1 MLTDR
6 GFSHMLANIILEK
19 DPTNEAALK
28 MLQQPKNR
36 AVVNGI
42 TYDLDKVSEES
53 VTEIWADDVVSRLTS
68 RAPDAGESVASSELV
83 QAENESASE
92 DQTPPAPAQVA

>member
-36 AVVNGI
+36 AVVNGV

-53 VTEIWADDVVSRLTS
+53 VTEVWAEDVVSRLTPL
-68 RAPDAGESVASSELV
+68 APDTATPSEAGGQS
-83 QAENESASE
+83 
-92 DQTPPAPAQVA
+92 

>member
-1 MLTDR
+1 MFTDR
-6 GFSHMLANIILEK
+6 GFSHALARIVLET

-36 AVVNGI
+36 AIVNGV

-53 VTEIWADDVVSRLTS
+53 VTEVWAEDVVSRLTLL
-68 RAPDAGESVASSELV
+68 APDTATPSEASGQS
-83 QAENESASE
+83 
-92 DQTPPAPAQVA
+92 

>member
-68 RAPDAGESVASSELV
+68 RAPDAGES
-83 QAENESASE
+83 
-92 DQTPPAPAQVA
+92 PAQQALFTPEAGSAAGKLPTPTPRR

>member
-36 AVVNGI
+36 AVVNGV

-53 VTEIWADDVVSRLTS
+53 VTEVWAEDVVSRLTL
-68 RAPDAGESVASSELV
+68 RATDAEDSATS
-83 QAENESASE
+83 QAVSNPETLSTSDGSAVTARRS
-92 DQTPPAPAQVA
+92 